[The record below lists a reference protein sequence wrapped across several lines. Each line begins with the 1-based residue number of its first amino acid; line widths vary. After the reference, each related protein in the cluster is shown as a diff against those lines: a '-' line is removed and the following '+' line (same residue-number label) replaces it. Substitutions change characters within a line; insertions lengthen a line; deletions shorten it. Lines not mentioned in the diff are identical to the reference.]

1 MKKFSPILIVVGVCL
16 LLFLYVKVRP
26 FDIAEDAPIDVEE
39 NPQTG
44 TTSAESSPT
53 VEPNPHDIPQADD
66 PRLTRLPDGRVYYNP
81 SVESSRTLDQSPTPD
96 EALAVVDQLIS
107 HYRFAYKENPVGV
120 ENFEITEQLLGKNP
134 KKIVF
139 IAEDSSALDGNELID
154 QWGTPYFFHPQS
166 SDYMEIVSAGPDKTL
181 WTKDDIGHIAQEENL

>member
-1 MKKFSPILIVVGVCL
+1 MKKFSPVLIVVGACL
-16 LLFLYVKVRP
+16 LLFLYVKIRP
-26 FDIAEDAPIDVEE
+26 FDIAKDAPIDVEE

-44 TTSAESSPT
+44 RTGAGSIPT
-53 VEPNPHDIPQADD
+53 VEPNPHDIPQPDD
-66 PRLTRLPDGRVYYNP
+66 PRLTRLTDGRVYYNP
-81 SVESSRTLDQSPTPD
+81 AVESSRTLDKTTTPD
-96 EALAVVDQLIS
+96 EALAVIDQLIS

-166 SDYMEIVSAGPDKTL
+166 SDHMEIVSAGPDKTL
-181 WTKDDIGHIAQEENL
+181 WTKDDIGHISQEENL